1 MLKKDWGCLTF
12 TKTRRSSTYM
22 YDNEIK
28 IGFLEEGEQV
38 IEEMETLLLDLEHT
52 ADKKETFDGIFRAV
66 HNVKGSAKAVG
77 FDQLGAYCHDLETY
91 LLVYKNGEKPLTKD
105 VINYLLNS
113 RDVIAAAFATYKK
126 DLNAVFDFNVGSDN
140 DECSDEEN
148 SHIEM
153 NTTGLVV
160 AKKATNSNDTSVRVN
175 LQRVDKLIN
184 AVGELVVLD
193 SVLRQQCL
201 SSMDQAILK
210 TVEQAGKI
218 IREVQ
223 DLSMSL
229 RMVPV
234 KPLVQKLQRISRDTS
249 SSVEKSVDFR
259 VVGEDI
265 EIDKTILDSI
275 SDPLVHIIRNA
286 IDHGIEAPEERVV
299 QGKPA
304 AGFLELSFS
313 QEGGKLVLRIKDDG
327 KGLDQ
332 QRIIAKAIEKDIITS
347 GDNMNESQIFELIF
361 APGFSTKAAVTEVSG
376 RGVGMDVV
384 RTSVESLG
392 GQIEITSE
400 LHKGTEFTIALPLTV
415 AIIEGMVVKTT
426 QDNFIIPFTQVTET
440 VKITDENLTKG
451 SESGT
456 LLNLRGRYL
465 PVYSLRELLGD
476 KKTDKKNGIGIIAKS
491 ARVNFV
497 VLVDDVVGQQQI
509 VVKQLGAELSGFKRF
524 IGSGVLGDGKPALI
538 LDLAQLADEE
548 LKRVKDVG

>member
-1 MLKKDWGCLTF
+1 MLKEGWISLISLQ
-12 TKTRRSSTYM
+12 TRRSCRYM

-28 IGFLEEGEQV
+28 ICFLEEGEQV
-38 IEEMETLLLDLEHT
+38 IQEVETLLLDLEQ
-52 ADKKETFDGIFRAV
+52 ASDKKETFDGIFRAV

-77 FDQLGAYCHDLETY
+77 FDQLGAFCHDLETY
-91 LLVYKNGEKPLTKD
+91 LLVYKNGEKPVTKD
-105 VINYLLNS
+105 VINHLLQA
-113 RDVIAAAFATYKK
+113 RDIIAAAFAVYKK
-126 DLNAVFDFNVGSDN
+126 DLNANFDFNVSFDI
-140 DECSDEEN
+140 DASSDEEN
-148 SHIEM
+148 PQSEISSAE
-153 NTTGLVV
+153 LVV
-160 AKKATNSNDTSVRVN
+160 SKKTTNSNDTSVRVN

-193 SVLRQQCL
+193 SVLRQQCIK
-201 SSMDQAILK
+201 SMDQAILK
-210 TVEQAGKI
+210 IVEQAGKI

-249 SSVEKSVDFR
+249 ASVEKNVDFR

-275 SDPLVHIIRNA
+275 SDPLVHIVRNA
-286 IDHGIEAPEERVV
+286 IDHGIENPEARIA

-332 QRIIAKAIEKDIITS
+332 QRIVAKAIEKGIITS
-347 GDNMNESQIFELIF
+347 GDNMNEQQIFELIF

-384 RTSVESLG
+384 RTSVASLG

-426 QDNFIIPFTQVTET
+426 KDNFIIPFTQVSET
-440 VKITDENLTKG
+440 VKITDELLTKG

-476 KKTDKKNGIGIIAKS
+476 KKSDKKNGIGIITKS

-497 VLVDDVVGQQQI
+497 VLVDDVIGQQQI
-509 VVKQLGAELSGFKRF
+509 VVKQLGAELSGFKSF

-548 LKRVKDVG
+548 LKRIKDVA

>member
-1 MLKKDWGCLTF
+1 ME
-12 TKTRRSSTYM
+12 
-22 YDNEIK
+22 DNEIK

-38 IEEMETLLLDLEHT
+38 IEEMETLLLDLEQT

-66 HNVKGSAKAVG
+66 HNIKGSAKAVG
-77 FDQLGAYCHDLETY
+77 FDQLGAFCHDLETY
-91 LLVYKNGEKPLTKD
+91 LLVYKNGEQAVTKE
-105 VINYLLNS
+105 VINRMLKS
-113 RDVIAAAFATYKK
+113 RDVIAAAFTAYKK
-126 DLNAVFDFNVGSDN
+126 DLNANFNFDVSFDTEEAGDDDSNVTELS
-140 DECSDEEN
+140 S
-148 SHIEM
+148 
-153 NTTGLVV
+153 TGLSVN
-160 AKKATNSNDTSVRVN
+160 KKTTNNNDTSVRVN
-175 LQRVDKLIN
+175 LARVDKLIN

-193 SVLRQQCL
+193 SVLRQQ
-201 SSMDQAILK
+201 SIKSMEQVILK

-249 SSVEKSVDFR
+249 TSLNKSVDFR
-259 VVGEDI
+259 VVGEDL

-275 SDPLVHIIRNA
+275 SDPLVHIVRNA
-286 IDHGIEAPEERVV
+286 IDHGIENPEDRVIT
-299 QGKPA
+299 GKPV

-313 QEGGKLVLRIKDDG
+313 QEGGKLVIRLKDDG

-332 QRIIAKAIEKDIITS
+332 QRIVAKAIEKGLIAT
-347 GDNMNESQIFELIF
+347 GDNLSEQQIFELIF

-384 RTSVESLG
+384 RTSVEALS
-392 GQIEITSE
+392 GQIEISSV
-400 LHKGTEFTIALPLTV
+400 LHQGTEFMIALPLTV

-426 QDNFIIPFTQVTET
+426 KDNFIIPFTQVTET
-440 VKITDENLTKG
+440 VKITDENLKKG
-451 SESGT
+451 PESGT

-476 KKTDKKNGIGIIAKS
+476 KKIEKKNGIGIIAKS

-509 VVKQLGAELSGFKRF
+509 VVKPLGAELAGFKRF

>member
-1 MLKKDWGCLTF
+1 
-12 TKTRRSSTYM
+12 M

-38 IEEMETLLLDLEHT
+38 IEEMETLLLDLENT
-52 ADKKETFDGIFRAV
+52 SDKKETFDGIFRAV

-77 FDQLGAYCHDLETY
+77 FDQLGAFCHDLETY
-91 LLVYKNGEKPLTKD
+91 LLVYKNGEQPVTKE
-105 VINYLLNS
+105 VINRLLQS
-113 RDVIAAAFATYKK
+113 RDIIAASFAVYKK
-126 DLNAVFDFNVGSDN
+126 DLNAVFDFNINLD
-140 DECSDEEN
+140 SDESGDEDN
-148 SHIEM
+148 STSEISA
-153 NTTGLVV
+153 GLVV
-160 AKKATNSNDTSVRVN
+160 NKKTTNSNDTSVRVN

-201 SSMDQAILK
+201 KSMEQAILK

-299 QGKPA
+299 HGKPV

-332 QRIIAKAIEKDIITS
+332 QRIIAKAVEKGIITS
-347 GDNMNESQIFELIF
+347 GDNMNEAQIFELIF

-426 QDNFIIPFTQVTET
+426 KDNFIIPFTQVTET

-476 KKTDKKNGIGIIAKS
+476 KKSDKKNGIGIIAKS

>member
-1 MLKKDWGCLTF
+1 ME
-12 TKTRRSSTYM
+12 
-22 YDNEIK
+22 DNEIK
-28 IGFLEEGEQV
+28 ICFLEEGEQV
-38 IEEMETLLLDLEHT
+38 IEEMETLLLDLEQ
-52 ADKKETFDGIFRAV
+52 ASDKKETFDGIFRTV
-66 HNVKGSAKAVG
+66 HNVKGSARAVG
-77 FDQLGAYCHDLETY
+77 FDALGAFCHELETY
-91 LLVYKNGEKPLTKD
+91 LLVYKNGEQEVTRE
-105 VINYLLNS
+105 VINRLLKS
-113 RDVIAAAFATYKK
+113 RDIIAAAFNVYKK
-126 DLNAVFDFNVGSDN
+126 DLNAVFDFNADFGAEGDDDVATEAGGGP
-140 DECSDEEN
+140 
-148 SHIEM
+148 
-153 NTTGLVV
+153 GLVV
-160 AKKATNSNDTSVRVN
+160 GKKASNSNDGSVRVN

-193 SVLRQQCL
+193 SVLRQQ
-201 SSMDQAILK
+201 SIKAMEQTILK
-210 TVEQAGKI
+210 TVEQASKI

-249 SSVEKSVDFR
+249 TAVEKSVDFR
-259 VVGEDI
+259 VVGEDL

-275 SDPLVHIIRNA
+275 SDPLVHIVRNA
-286 IDHGIEAPEERVV
+286 IDHGIEAPEERAT
-299 QGKPA
+299 QGKPV

-313 QEGGKLVLRIKDDG
+313 QEGGKLVIRLKDDG

-332 QRIIAKAIEKDIITS
+332 QRIVAKAIEKELIKTGEGMS
-347 GDNMNESQIFELIF
+347 EQQIFDLIF

-384 RTSVESLG
+384 RTSVEALS
-392 GQIEITSE
+392 GQIEIASKI
-400 LHKGTEFTIALPLTV
+400 HKGTEFTISLPLTV
-415 AIIEGMVVKTT
+415 AIMEGMVVKTT
-426 QDNFIIPFTQVTET
+426 KENFIIPFTQVSET
-440 VKITDENLTKG
+440 VKITDDGLKKG
-451 SESGT
+451 PESGT

-476 KKTDKKNGIGIIAKS
+476 KKAEKKNGIGIIAKS
-491 ARVNFV
+491 SRVDFI

-509 VVKQLGAELSGFKRF
+509 VVKPLGAELAGYKRF

>member
-1 MLKKDWGCLTF
+1 ME
-12 TKTRRSSTYM
+12 
-22 YDNEIK
+22 DNEIK
-28 IGFLEEGEQV
+28 ICFLEEGEQV
-38 IEEMETLLLDLEHT
+38 IEEMETLLLDLEQ
-52 ADKKETFDGIFRAV
+52 ASDKKETFDGIFRTV
-66 HNVKGSAKAVG
+66 HNVKGSARAVG
-77 FDQLGAYCHDLETY
+77 FDALGAFCHELETY
-91 LLVYKNGEKPLTKD
+91 LLVYKNGEQEVTRE
-105 VINYLLNS
+105 VINRLLKS
-113 RDVIAAAFATYKK
+113 RDIIAAAFNVYKK
-126 DLNAVFDFNVGSDN
+126 DLNAVFDFNADFVTEGSC
-140 DECSDEEN
+140 DEDVPVD
-148 SHIEM
+148 
-153 NTTGLVV
+153 TGGPGLVV
-160 AKKATNSNDTSVRVN
+160 GKKATNSNDGSVRVN

-193 SVLRQQCL
+193 SVLRQQ
-201 SSMDQAILK
+201 SIKAMEQTILK
-210 TVEQAGKI
+210 TVEQASKI

-249 SSVEKSVDFR
+249 TAVEKSVDFR
-259 VVGEDI
+259 VVGEDL

-275 SDPLVHIIRNA
+275 SDPLVHIVRNA
-286 IDHGIEAPEERVV
+286 IDHGIEAPEERAM
-299 QGKPA
+299 QGKPV

-313 QEGGKLVLRIKDDG
+313 QEGGKLVIRLRDDG

-332 QRIIAKAIEKDIITS
+332 QRIVAKALEKGLIKTGEGMS
-347 GDNMNESQIFELIF
+347 EQQIFDLIF

-384 RTSVESLG
+384 RTSVEALS
-392 GQIEITSE
+392 GQIEIASK
-400 LHKGTEFTIALPLTV
+400 LHKGTEFTISLPLTV

-426 QDNFIIPFTQVTET
+426 KENFIIPFTQVSET
-440 VKITDENLTKG
+440 VKITDDGLKKG
-451 SESGT
+451 PESGT

-476 KKTDKKNGIGIIAKS
+476 KKAEKKNGIGIIAKS
-491 ARVNFV
+491 SRVDFI

-509 VVKQLGAELSGFKRF
+509 VVKPLGAELAGYKRF